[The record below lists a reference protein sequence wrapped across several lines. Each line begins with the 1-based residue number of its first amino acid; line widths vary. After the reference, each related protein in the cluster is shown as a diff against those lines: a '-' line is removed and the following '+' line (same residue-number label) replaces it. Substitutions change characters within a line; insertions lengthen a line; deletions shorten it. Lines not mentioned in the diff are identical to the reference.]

1 MKQII
6 YKNVIDSLKD
16 IIITV
21 YDKDFII
28 KYVSNAIKLDELN
41 QDSKTDSSIGDIIGK
56 KIDEV
61 YEPSMVVQYSPYW
74 KLAIEDECPNTI
86 IAYHNRRYWLQKFL
100 PVYDSENTVVAGMVI
115 AEDITKSYLDS
126 KSVKQK
132 EKQIQEMSK
141 IASHDIRS
149 PIATLLGL
157 LNLLDEELLN
167 HKNTDDLAILLK
179 NVRIPVEKLD
189 RIVRL
194 INKKANE
201 IWNDKT

>member
-1 MKQII
+1 
-6 YKNVIDSLKD
+6 
-16 IIITV
+16 
-21 YDKDFII
+21 
-28 KYVSNAIKLDELN
+28 
-41 QDSKTDSSIGDIIGK
+41 
-56 KIDEV
+56 
-61 YEPSMVVQYSPYW
+61 
-74 KLAIEDECPNTI
+74 
-86 IAYHNRRYWLQKFL
+86 
-100 PVYDSENTVVAGMVI
+100 MVI
-115 AEDITKSYLDS
+115 AEDITKSYLDN